1 MEKKLIVIPFYGFYE
16 SIHSSNIDDAINSYY
31 DPEGRGE
38 PETMPDDFWEKFN
51 GYHAICNDYS
61 KSYVEHFTDKFNELT
76 GLNIAL
82 EYESLKSP
90 KYYNF
95 ETDRIYAHISLKD
108 AQSLF
113 DFVNQ
118 GQLSA
123 TIKEKFTSR
132 SGFISFYS
140 NDVLEWLAK
149 PLAEWDHNELYTLLL
164 AAMAQEGQEDAFDF
178 DISCDMRETTYQ
190 LVSEHIPT
198 ELQPKE

>member
-1 MEKKLIVIPFYGFYE
+1 MEKKLIVIPFHGFYE
-16 SIHSSNIDDAINSYY
+16 SIHSSMIDHAITSYY
-31 DPEGRGE
+31 DPEGTGT
-38 PETMPDDFWEKFN
+38 PSTMPDDFWIKFN
-51 GYHAICNDYS
+51 GYHDICLDYTEE
-61 KSYVEHFTDKFNELT
+61 YVEHFADKFNELT
-76 GLNIAL
+76 GLKIAL

-123 TIKEKFTSR
+123 TIKENFTSR

-164 AAMAQEGQEDAFDF
+164 AAMEQEGQKDSFDF
-178 DISCDMRETTYQ
+178 DIATDMYETVYQ
-190 LVSEHIPT
+190 LVDQNIPA